1 MSQIENLDKASKVER
16 AFVYVVYGDDIYYK
30 EAAYSIL
37 TLRLSTP
44 EIPILVLVERTGD
57 FENIQGVTPILM
69 SEKTRQ
75 DWLQGTSYH
84 FELKLRGVKHI
95 LENYAKKLIFIDSD
109 TIIERNLVH
118 LFDDIDKA
126 QFLMHKKEGRLGEK
140 KFYRHYK
147 KAIGKQFEVSK
158 EGLIKVTKASPMY
171 NSGVIGVSE
180 ESVDLIEKALLL
192 MRQINRLTHWHTAE
206 QLAVGIVLDLNGTIK
221 NVGNANI
228 YHYWHKK
235 PKKYIREKLNAFF
248 LEYTPHNALHLPESV
263 KKIRKHR
270 PFVRWL
276 SDKLGRTMPVTES

>member
-1 MSQIENLDKASKVER
+1 M
-16 AFVYVVYGDDIYYK
+16 
-30 EAAYSIL
+30 
-37 TLRLSTP
+37 
-44 EIPILVLVERTGD
+44 
-57 FENIQGVTPILM
+57 
-69 SEKTRQ
+69 
-75 DWLQGTSYH
+75 
-84 FELKLRGVKHI
+84 
-95 LENYAKKLIFIDSD
+95 
-109 TIIERNLVH
+109 
-118 LFDDIDKA
+118 
-126 QFLMHKKEGRLGEK
+126 
-140 KFYRHYK
+140 
-147 KAIGKQFEVSK
+147 SK